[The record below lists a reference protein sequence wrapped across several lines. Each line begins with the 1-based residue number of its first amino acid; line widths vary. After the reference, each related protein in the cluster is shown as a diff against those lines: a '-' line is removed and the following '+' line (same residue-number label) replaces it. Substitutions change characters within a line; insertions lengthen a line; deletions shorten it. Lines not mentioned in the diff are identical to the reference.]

1 MIIEG
6 DISVE
11 QGDDEE
17 EATVLEI
24 ITLHGK
30 QITESI
36 KSAVAYAVDASR
48 HANDSLFDLQS
59 QNENLNR
66 IKTALNESHNTVTVT
81 QKIVDSYVNSL
92 RWIKSSIPWQKA
104 TELVTADFTNDPVA
118 EVEDPDAPS
127 YWQSIIKRIGITQEQ
142 EKVTPDD
149 PVGGKILCMGLHVPS
164 AAIDEF
170 SNNATQNLDILINE
184 LRTNRQRTHLIA
196 ATVQKQNDELEK
208 IGDSALAL
216 QQRVAQVNRVI
227 QDKS

>member
-149 PVGGKILCMGLHVPS
+149 PVG